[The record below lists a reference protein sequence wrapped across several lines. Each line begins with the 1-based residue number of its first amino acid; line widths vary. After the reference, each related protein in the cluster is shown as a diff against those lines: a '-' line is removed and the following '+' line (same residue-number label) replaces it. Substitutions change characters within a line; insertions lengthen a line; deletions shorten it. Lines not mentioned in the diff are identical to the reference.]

1 MSLVTLLALI
11 QADTDVYSFSPE
23 LKADGDKDLRQ
34 NIDDCEGSAHQ
45 VSKTGSLEQSEAD
58 AYYFCHNIARPGP
71 LNIGRIDL
79 VP

>member
-23 LKADGDKDLRQ
+23 LKADGDKDLGP
-34 NIDDCEGSAHQ
+34 NIDDCEGSAHR
-45 VSKTGSLEQSEAD
+45 VSKTGSLEQLEAD
-58 AYYFCHNIARPGP
+58 AYYFYNIARPGP

-79 VP
+79 IP